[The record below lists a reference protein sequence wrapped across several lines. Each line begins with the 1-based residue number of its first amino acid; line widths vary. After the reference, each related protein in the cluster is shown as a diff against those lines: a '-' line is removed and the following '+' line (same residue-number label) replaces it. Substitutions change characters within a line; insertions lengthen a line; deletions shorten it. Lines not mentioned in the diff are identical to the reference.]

1 MNTRD
6 LISLCARNLLRRRTR
21 TVLAVVGVVVG
32 VCAIIVMLSIGFGL
46 RESYQNMISS
56 YGNLH
61 LITLSHYGGSRDDQG
76 VISAKTLA
84 EIAKIDGVG
93 AVSPIVRTY
102 GIIYDENSGKR
113 VDTSVVGMDANV
125 LEKFDYSTSEG
136 SLLKKSDP
144 YGVLF
149 GYNIPDWFYDPEAN
163 NWGSERTDVM
173 KGDLYFTRNSN
184 YKLDVQEIVDPNYKQ
199 PDYPVYEVRA
209 TGVLS
214 NPSDESSYSVFMD
227 IETVELIIREAQEAE
242 EAAYGDNYYGGGG
255 GVSGEGSG
263 KTYEQAYVYVT
274 DIKNTDAISQTLKDQ
289 GYQTY
294 SSSDWLN
301 EAKKTL
307 SIIEM
312 VLGGIGGVSLLVAA
326 IGIANTMVMSVYE
339 RTKEIGVM
347 KVIGANLRDIR
358 NMFLIE
364 AGMIGLSGGVI
375 GIVISFGLSFAM
387 NHFLKGFMGD
397 FIGVGG
403 EGAVVSVIP
412 LWLVF
417 AALGFSFLVG
427 VVAGFSPANKAMKA
441 SALNSLRAE

>member
-6 LISLCARNLLRRRTR
+6 LIALCTRNLLRRRTR

-46 RESYQNMISS
+46 KESYQAMISS

-61 LITLSHYGGSRDDQG
+61 LIQLSHYGGSSRDEQG
-76 VISAKTLA
+76 VLNQKTLA

-102 GIIYDENSGKR
+102 GILYDENSEKR
-113 VDTSVVGMDANV
+113 TDVSIVGMDANV

-136 SLLKKSDP
+136 SLLKKSEP
-144 YGVLF
+144 FGVLF
-149 GYNIPDWFYDPEAN
+149 GYNIPDWFYSSDGSG
-163 NWGSERTDVM
+163 WGERLDVM
-173 KGDLYFTRNSN
+173 KADLYFTKNYN
-184 YKLDVQEIVDPNYKQ
+184 YKSDYEEVVDPNYKQ

-209 TGVLS
+209 TGILS
-214 NPSDESSYSVFMD
+214 NPNDESSYSVFMD
-227 IETVELIIREAQEAE
+227 IETVELIIREATEAE
-242 EAAYGDNYYGGGG
+242 EEANGESYNSG
-255 GVSGEGSG
+255 GVSGEGAN

-274 DIKNTDAISQTLKDQ
+274 DIKNTESISQTLKDQ

-294 SSSDWLN
+294 SASDWLN

-339 RTKEIGVM
+339 RTKEIGIM

-364 AGMIGLSGGVI
+364 AGMIGLSGGLI
-375 GIVISFGLSFAM
+375 GVVISFGLSFAM
-387 NHFLKGFMGD
+387 NHFLKDLMGN
-397 FIGVGG
+397 FIGIGG

-412 LWLVF
+412 LWLAA
-417 AALGFSFLVG
+417 AALGFSVLVG
-427 VVAGFSPANKAMKA
+427 VVAGLSPANKAMKA

>member
-6 LISLCARNLLRRRTR
+6 LISLCAGNLLRRRTR

-46 RESYQNMISS
+46 KESYQNMISS

-61 LITLSHYGGSRDDQG
+61 LITLNHYGGSRDDQG
-76 VISAKTLA
+76 VISARTLA
-84 EIAKIDGVG
+84 EISKIDGVG

-113 VDTSVVGMDANV
+113 TDVTIMGMDANV
-125 LEKFDYSTSEG
+125 LEKFDYSTTEG
-136 SLLKKSDP
+136 SLLKKSEP

-149 GYNIPDWFYDPEAN
+149 GYNIPEWFYDDEGN
-163 NWGSERTDVM
+163 GWGERLDVM
-173 KGDLYFTRNSN
+173 KGDLYFTRNYN
-184 YKLDVQEIVDPNYKQ
+184 YGRDVEEVVDPNYKQ

-209 TGVLS
+209 TGVLANS
-214 NPSDESSYSVFMD
+214 NDESSYSVFMD
-227 IETVELIIREAQEAE
+227 IETVELMIREATEAE
-242 EAAYGDNYYGGGG
+242 EAVNGGDYYGGSG
-255 GVSGEGSG
+255 GVSGEGAN

-294 SSSDWLN
+294 SASDWLN

-339 RTKEIGVM
+339 RTKEIGIM
-347 KVIGANLRDIR
+347 KVIGANLHDIR

-375 GIVISFGLSFAM
+375 GMILSYAISFAM

-397 FIGVGG
+397 FIGVSG

-412 LWLVF
+412 LWLVL